1 MDTVLHRLRQVVKKV
16 EKFCDVIE
24 YKNGWLHVPAGL
36 DEYGMKYVRR
46 VTANEN
52 IRIPCKIP
60 IVITLTVN
68 KWTKELQLGVVD
80 FLDSGLM
87 SVVRGKWT
95 TDMKKRF
102 FLEMGASN
110 DLYLSYVSEQKFY
123 FSADASIYNTIVLP
137 FRAPDL

>member
-1 MDTVLHRLRQVVKKV
+1 MDRLRQVVKKV

-24 YKNGWLHVPAGL
+24 KKNVWLHVPAGL

-52 IRIPCKIP
+52 IRIPCMIP
-60 IVITLTVN
+60 IVITFVVN
-68 KWTKELQLGVVD
+68 KWTEELQLGVVD

-87 SVVRGKWT
+87 SVFQGKWT
-95 TDMKKRF
+95 THMKKGL
-102 FLEMGASN
+102 FLEMGASR

-123 FSADASIYNTIVLP
+123 FSAADSIYKTVVLP
-137 FRAPDL
+137 FRAPCL

>member
-1 MDTVLHRLRQVVKKV
+1 MERLRQAVKKV

-24 YKNGWLHVPAGL
+24 KKKVWLHVPAGL

-52 IRIPCKIP
+52 IRIPCMIP
-60 IVITLTVN
+60 IVITFVVN
-68 KWTKELQLGVVD
+68 KWTEELQLGVVD

-87 SVVRGKWT
+87 SVFQGKWT
-95 TDMKKRF
+95 TDMKKRL
-102 FLEMGASN
+102 FLEMGVSK

-123 FSADASIYNTIVLP
+123 FSAAASIYKTVVLP
-137 FRAPDL
+137 FRAPGL

>member
-1 MDTVLHRLRQVVKKV
+1 MDRLWQVVKRM
-16 EKFCDVIE
+16 EKFRDVNVIE
-24 YKNGWLHVPAGL
+24 EKNGWLHVPVGL
-36 DEYGMKYVRR
+36 DEYGMQYVRR

-68 KWTKELQLGVVD
+68 NWREELQLGVVD

-87 SVVRGKWT
+87 SVSRGKWT

-110 DLYLSYVSEQKFY
+110 DLYLSYVSEQQFY
-123 FSADASIYNTIVLP
+123 FSAADSITKTVVLP